1 MWVICQCIAFALY
14 LCIPVTNGDMEGV
27 YLPYGLLGPR
37 GKRLWVLPLQ
47 LLVCTSLSPTKL
59 FLYGITSLGDDFTSC
74 HLSSVFLEVGKFLL
88 AVIGSLSPAP
98 PPFIDS

>member
-1 MWVICQCIAFALY
+1 MKHRHYLPIWVFCQCIVFALY

-27 YLPYGLLGPR
+27 YLPY
-37 GKRLWVLPLQ
+37 V
-47 LLVCTSLSPTKL
+47 VCTSLSPTKL
-59 FLYGITSLGDDFTSC
+59 LLYGTTSVGDDFTSC

-88 AVIGSLSPAP
+88 AVIGSLPPAP